1 MIVPNYFED
10 PHMLHENEVSNRAYY
25 VPASM
30 RMDNLVFERERSDR
44 IQMLDEG
51 WLFRYYDSV
60 YDLEDPFYE
69 TGFQPT
75 GYEAVTVPG
84 VWQQYGYD
92 CHQYVNIR
100 YPFPADPP
108 YVPVENPCGVYI
120 CTFHY
125 EKLADAPRAF
135 LNFEGVDSCF
145 YVWLNGQYVG
155 YGQVSHAQHEFD
167 VTEMILQ
174 GENELAVL
182 VLKWCDGSY
191 LEDQDKFR
199 MSGIFRD
206 VYVLKRPTQ
215 GIFDYFVHTR
225 LGDGEAVLE
234 LEVEYLDEEIPVR
247 AALCDPDGAC
257 VGECEFFGGMEM
269 KIKSPR
275 LWDSEHPSLYT
286 LYLETGG
293 GAAGIEAGNE
303 AAGCGETGNEDAG
316 SGAAKDASIG
326 REIITERVGFREIYV
341 EQSVV
346 YVNGERVKFRGVNR
360 HDSDPVT
367 GPVIGVAQMERD
379 LRLMKEHNFNAIRT
393 SHYPNAPMFYQ
404 LCDQYG
410 FFVIDEADN
419 ESHGSWELYYENDTD
434 EERSGRWN
442 EMISDNP
449 EYVEATLDRTRSMV
463 CRDKNRPC
471 VVIWSMGNE
480 GGYGCTFEEA
490 LRWTHRFDPDRLTH
504 YESAYYKG
512 RGRKYDYSNLDL
524 YSRMYADY
532 EDVERYARSNPDKP
546 YILCE
551 YAHAMGNGPGD
562 LEDYFEL
569 IEKYDC
575 ICGAFVWE
583 WCDHA
588 IYKGR
593 AENGKEMYA
602 YGGDHGEYP
611 HDGNFCMD
619 GLVYPDRRPHM
630 GLLEYKNVHRPAR
643 VVVADLENGVVVLRN
658 ELNFTDLRDWIYV
671 TYEVTCDGR
680 TIVSGERET
689 VELQSILPHATGNV
703 TLRVPEAFLG
713 GELQCKQGG
722 GAFCRVIPEKGKC
735 FLKLHYYLKCDAEPL
750 AAGHELGFD
759 EVVLANEDGRNQ
771 DVVRMERKLSLVRS
785 VGGYDMAS
793 LHAGI
798 DGPDMAGIFG
808 IPDVCDASRMNLVS
822 EDDRFLTVCTKRFS
836 YVYDKLRGVFH
847 SMELENRKLLDCPM
861 EIAIWRAPTDNDR
874 QLELEWLKAGYDK
887 ARTRAYETDC
897 KWVGKAFQI
906 HSEMGVVTVSRQR
919 ILNLDATWEIDG
931 CGNVSLDVKVRR
943 NREFPELP
951 RFGLRLYL
959 PREMTHVTYC
969 GMGPLESYRDKRRA
983 CAHGIYQTE
992 VEKMHEDYLRPQENG
1007 SHYDCD
1013 YVVVEGGKN
1022 KLTAFGG
1029 INSKGTAAGAETF
1042 SFNASIYTPE
1052 ELTNKEHNYE
1062 LEPCGSTVLHL
1073 DAAQNGIGSNSCG
1086 PRLKEKYRFDDEEF
1100 SFVIKMLMG

>member
-10 PHMLHENEVSNRAYY
+10 PHVLHENEVSYRAYF
-25 VPASM
+25 VPASG
-30 RMDNLVFERERSDR
+30 RMDNLVFERGRSDR
-44 IQMLDEG
+44 IQMLNG
-51 WLFRYYDSV
+51 NWLFRYYDSV
-60 YDLEDPFYE
+60 YDLKEPFYE
-69 TGFQPT
+69 TGFQT
-75 GYEAVTVPG
+75 AGYGAVPVPG
-84 VWQQYGYD
+84 VWQQYGFD
-92 CHQYVNIR
+92 CHQYTNIR

-108 YVPVENPCGVYI
+108 YVPVENPCGAYVH
-120 CTFHY
+120 TFYY
-125 EKLADAPRAF
+125 EKSVDAPRAF

-174 GENELAVL
+174 GENKLAVL

-191 LEDQDKFR
+191 FEDQDKFR

-206 VYVLKRPTQ
+206 VYLLKRPTQ

-234 LEVEYLDEEIPVR
+234 LEVDYLDEEISVQ
-247 AALCDPDGAC
+247 AALYDPKGAL
-257 VGECEFFGGMEM
+257 VAERTFKNNMDME
-269 KIKSPR
+269 ITSPM
-275 LWDSEHPSLYT
+275 LWDSEHPNLYT

-293 GAAGIEAGNE
+293 EV
-303 AAGCGETGNEDAG
+303 
-316 SGAAKDASIG
+316 
-326 REIITERVGFREIYV
+326 ITERVGFREIHV
-341 EQSVV
+341 EQGVV
-346 YVNGERVKFRGVNR
+346 YVNGKRVKFRGVNR
-360 HDSDPVT
+360 HDSDPVS
-367 GPVIGVAQMERD
+367 GPVISVAQMERD
-379 LRLMKEHNFNAIRT
+379 LRMMKEHNFNAIRT
-393 SHYPNAPMFYQ
+393 SHYPNAPTFYQ

-419 ESHGSWELYYENDTD
+419 ESHGPWELYYENDTD
-434 EERSGRWN
+434 EERARRWN

-490 LRWTHRFDPDRLTH
+490 LRWTRRFDPDRLTH

-512 RGRKYDYSNLDL
+512 RGRKYDYSDIDL

-532 EDVERYARSNPDKP
+532 ADVERYARKNPDKP

-588 IYKGR
+588 IYMGK
-593 AENGKEMYA
+593 AQNGKEMYF

-619 GLVYPDRRPHM
+619 GLVYPDRRPHT

-643 VVVADLENGVVVLRN
+643 IVSMDLQKGVAVLRN

-680 TIVSGERET
+680 PIISGEREM
-689 VELQSILPHATGNV
+689 VELPSIPPHDTGNV
-703 TLRVPEAFLG
+703 ILRVSEAFLEG
-713 GELQCKQGG
+713 DPECEKGI
-722 GAFCRVIPEKGKC
+722 GAFGRVIPERGKC
-735 FLKLHYYLKCDAEPL
+735 FLKLRYYLKCDNGPL
-750 AAGHELGFD
+750 VAGLDLGFD
-759 EVVLANEDGRNQ
+759 EVPLANGDGRNQ
-771 DVVRMERKLSLVRS
+771 DVVRMEQKMSLARS
-785 VGGYDMAS
+785 VRGCDVASLHARASGSDMAS
-793 LHAGI
+793 LHAGA
-798 DGPDMAGIFG
+798 DGHDVAGTT
-808 IPDVCDASRMNLVS
+808 RVS
-822 EDDRFLTVCTKRFS
+822 EDDRFLTICARRFT

-847 SMELENRKLLDCPM
+847 SMEIGNEKLLDRPM
-861 EIAIWRAPTDNDR
+861 EFEIWRAPTDNDR
-874 QLELEWLKAGYDK
+874 QLKLEWRKAGYDK
-887 ARTRAYETDC
+887 VRTRAYETDC
-897 KWVGKAFQI
+897 EWTDGVFQI
-906 HSEMGVVTVSRQR
+906 HSEMGLVTVSRQR
-919 ILNLDATWEIDG
+919 ILDMDATWEVDAN
-931 CGNVSLDVKVRR
+931 GNLSLNVTVKR
-943 NREFPELP
+943 NLEFPELP
-951 RFGLRLYL
+951 RFGLCLYL

-969 GMGPLESYRDKRRA
+969 GLGPMESYRDKHHA
-983 CAHGIYQTE
+983 SSHGIYQVD
-992 VEKMHEDYLRPQENG
+992 VEKLHEDYLRPQENG

-1013 YVVVEGGKN
+1013 YVVLEGGGH

-1029 INSKGTAAGAETF
+1029 TVSNGASPETQTF
-1042 SFNASIYTPE
+1042 SFNASVYTTE
-1052 ELTNKEHNYE
+1052 ELTDKAHNYE

-1086 PRLKEKYRFDDEEF
+1086 PRLKKTYRFDEEMF
-1100 SFVIKMLMG
+1100 SFEIKMLME